1 MMMSRFMMAA
11 LAALALWFSPPVA
24 AQPVPV
30 QGSPARDDSLFRA
43 LGGEDGIRRV
53 VNDLVDRA
61 VQDPRIAHQ
70 FKNTKPQGLKDS
82 LTEQVCAAS
91 GGPCIYQG
99 AKMKPAHADL
109 GITRA
114 EFHALV
120 EDLQDAMTAQRV
132 PFAVQN
138 RLLAILA
145 PMHRDIIAR
154 P

>member
-1 MMMSRFMMAA
+1 MMMSRCMMTA
-11 LAALALWFSPPVA
+11 LAALALSFCALVA

-30 QGSPARDDSLFRA
+30 QGSAARDDSLYRA
-43 LGGEDGIRRV
+43 LGGEDGIRKV
-53 VNDLVDRA
+53 VNELVDRA

-70 FKNTKPQGLKDS
+70 FRNTKPQGLKDS
-82 LTEQVCAAS
+82 LTEQLCAAS
-91 GGPCIYQG
+91 GGPCTYQG
-99 AKMKPAHADL
+99 AKMKPAHADM

-114 EFHALV
+114 EFDALV
-120 EDLQDAMTAQRV
+120 EDLQDAMAAQRV

-138 RLLAILA
+138 RLLALLA